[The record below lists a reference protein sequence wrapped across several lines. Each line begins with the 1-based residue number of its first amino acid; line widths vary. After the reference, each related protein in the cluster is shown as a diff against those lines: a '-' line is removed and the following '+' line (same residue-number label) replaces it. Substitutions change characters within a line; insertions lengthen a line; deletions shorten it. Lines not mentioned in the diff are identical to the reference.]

1 MSEREEINFSEQLKV
16 KSLELEKQKEENER
30 LASSV
35 QNKIDERTNELQSL
49 NDELFKYNNELRQFS
64 YTVSHNLRSPVAR
77 ILGIIYL
84 LKNET
89 SETEKDNL
97 LNLLQQSALDLDE
110 LIRDLSK
117 IIDIREEVYR
127 IREKIY
133 FDEEIEK
140 VRDQL
145 SVSWQPAFTLVTDFD
160 SCPYLYSV
168 KAIINSILFNLIS
181 NSIKYRSAEHDL
193 RIEISAVSDEH
204 DTFLRV
210 KDNGLGMNLKE
221 MRKDLFKMYKR
232 FHTHIDGK
240 GLGLYLIKIQA
251 DAIKAEVNVESELNK
266 GTSFEI
272 KIPHIRS
279 VENQLFFDTDYAQ
292 LSFDANINSTLVLW
306 KRNVESEEYRTVF
319 QKVLQTLTIYNS
331 PSWIADLRNQ
341 GTISEDDQKWF
352 IKEVLEAASRIGLKR
367 IGTLGFAD
375 PVRANYYNRM
385 RTICTNLNIELLD
398 FDALED
404 AKAWL
409 SSHMTK

>member
-1 MSEREEINFSEQLKV
+1 MADRAEENFSEQLKE
-16 KSLELEKQKEENER
+16 KSLELEKQKAENAR

-35 QNKIDERTNELQSL
+35 ENKIEERTNELQSL

-84 LKNET
+84 LKRES
-89 SETEKDNL
+89 SEDEKDNL
-97 LNLLQQSALDLDE
+97 LNLLHQSAIDLDE

-133 FDEEIEK
+133 FDEEVEK

-145 SVSWQPAFTLVTDFD
+145 SASWQPSFKLSTNFD
-160 SCPYLYSV
+160 ACTYLYSV
-168 KAIINSILFNLIS
+168 KAIMNSILFNLIS
-181 NSIKYRSAEHDL
+181 NSIKYRSPERDL
-193 RIEISAVSDEH
+193 LIEVKSTSDDNYSILEV
-204 DTFLRV
+204 R
-210 KDNGLGMNLKE
+210 DNGLGMNLE
-221 MRKDLFKMYKR
+221 ETRKDLFKMYKR

-240 GLGLYLIKIQA
+240 GLGLYLVRIQA
-251 DAIKAEVNVESELNK
+251 DTIKASVEVHSGLNR
-266 GTSFEI
+266 GTTFI
-272 KIPHIRS
+272 IRIPHIQS
-279 VENQLFFDTDYAQ
+279 VENQIFFDTDFAQ
-292 LSFDANINSTLVLW
+292 LSFDANINSTVVLW
-306 KRNVESEEYRTVF
+306 KQHVKSEEYRTVF
-319 QKVLQTLTIYNS
+319 KKVLQTLTIYNS

-341 GTISEDDQKWF
+341 GPIQEDDQKWF

-367 IGTLGFAD
+367 IGTLGFSD

-385 RTICTNLNIELLD
+385 HSICNDLTIELRD
-398 FDALED
+398 FETLED

-409 SSHMTK
+409 ASHMTK